1 MCDISSWIVIE
12 HVPLTYE
19 AGPKHN
25 EVKLKGSSSL
35 ALRYHI
41 FVPVSPFFCTCTCL
55 PKHHEAGPNKNT
67 NYHTTWEPT
76 LRQKKNSKLD
86 RRCQMFLCLF
96 KNCQQNS
103 QTKHFFV
110 HVFPFFQV

>member
-25 EVKLKGSSSL
+25 EVKLKGSASL

-76 LRQKKNSKLD
+76 LRQKKTRN
-86 RRCQMFLCLF
+86 
-96 KNCQQNS
+96 
-103 QTKHFFV
+103 
-110 HVFPFFQV
+110 